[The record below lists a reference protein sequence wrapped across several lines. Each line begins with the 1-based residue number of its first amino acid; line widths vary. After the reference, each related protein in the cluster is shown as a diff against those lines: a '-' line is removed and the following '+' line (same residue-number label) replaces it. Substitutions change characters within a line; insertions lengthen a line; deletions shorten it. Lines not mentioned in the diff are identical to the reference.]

1 MPMELA
7 HLLVRQAEDAAE
19 EETGCSTTNEYD
31 GRLGLRV
38 SSIFVILIGST
49 LGGLDQVRHWLDS
62 DRE

>member
-1 MPMELA
+1 MSMELA
-7 HLLVRQAEDAAE
+7 HLLVRQAEEAAE

-49 LGGLDQVRHWLDS
+49 LGELHPVRHLLHA